1 MLSGKSKVVDAYSVE
16 TNTFLR
22 EDENKLLKLQTHLF
36 HSSFLHLISFVAL
49 KARATHLDTP
59 VAIVLKAGLHC
70 SDYRSKLAHFEA
82 QKIFSKLKKALA

>member
-1 MLSGKSKVVDAYSVE
+1 MLVKRVVDAYSVE
-16 TNTFLR
+16 TSTFFLG
-22 EDENKLLKLQTHLF
+22 EDRNKLLKLQTHLF

-59 VAIVLKAGLHC
+59 VAIVLKAGLRC

-82 QKIFSKLKKALA
+82 QKYFLS